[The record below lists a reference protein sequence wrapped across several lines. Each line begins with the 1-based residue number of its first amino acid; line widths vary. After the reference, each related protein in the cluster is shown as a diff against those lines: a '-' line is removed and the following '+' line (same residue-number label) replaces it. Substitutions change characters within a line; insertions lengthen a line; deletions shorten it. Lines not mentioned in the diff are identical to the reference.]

1 MKFLTLTTS
10 LSIIVSINAL
20 PTSFGFWKNWFNL
33 GEELAQE
40 VIMDDISDQFINN
53 DENENNNNDN
63 NLIIDGVI
71 DETVYNSL
79 PEIDTESLQ
88 SLINEKDYVLVLK
101 IYLKLLNVQLANMII
116 QLELLVHQ
124 VIGVLLVILYQK
136 LKIERVL

>member
-33 GEELAQE
+33 GEKLTQE
-40 VIMDDISDQFINN
+40 IIMDDISDQFINN

-88 SLINEKDYVLVLK
+88 SLINEKGYVLVLK

-136 LKIERVL
+136 LKN

>member
-33 GEELAQE
+33 GEELTQE
-40 VIMDDISDQFINN
+40 IIMDDISDQFINN
-53 DENENNNNDN
+53 DENEIENNDNNNDN

-116 QLELLVHQ
+116 QLELSVHQ
-124 VIGVLLVILYQK
+124 VIGYYWLYY
-136 LKIERVL
+136 IRN

>member
-33 GEELAQE
+33 GEELTQE
-40 VIMDDISDQFINN
+40 IIMDDISDQFINN

>member
-33 GEELAQE
+33 GEELTQE
-40 VIMDDISDQFINN
+40 IIMDDISDQFINN

-116 QLELLVHQ
+116 QLELSVHR

>member
-63 NLIIDGVI
+63 
-71 DETVYNSL
+71 
-79 PEIDTESLQ
+79 
-88 SLINEKDYVLVLK
+88 
-101 IYLKLLNVQLANMII
+101 KLM
-116 QLELLVHQ
+116 
-124 VIGVLLVILYQK
+124 VLLMKLFIIHYQK
-136 LKIERVL
+136 LILNLYKV

>member
-33 GEELAQE
+33 GEELTQE
-40 VIMDDISDQFINN
+40 IIMDDISDQFINN

-88 SLINEKDYVLVLK
+88 SLINEKGL
-101 IYLKLLNVQLANMII
+101 
-116 QLELLVHQ
+116 
-124 VIGVLLVILYQK
+124 
-136 LKIERVL
+136 R